1 MIREEALDWW
11 KEALHNLRQAKKIFE
26 IKEFSVSSFLC
37 HQAAEKALKAY
48 YIISKKRLPAK
59 GNNLIRLG
67 KMLNAEEIIDELKF
81 LNPHYT
87 ISRYPNAANAVPSEA
102 YTEEIAKR
110 CIEAAEKV
118 INWVRNR
125 TNLQIEL

>member
-1 MIREEALDWW
+1 
-11 KEALHNLRQAKKIFE
+11 
-26 IKEFSVSSFLC
+26 
-37 HQAAEKALKAY
+37 
-48 YIISKKRLPAK
+48 
-59 GNNLIRLG
+59 
-67 KMLNAEEIIDELKF
+67 MLNAEEIIDELKF

-125 TNLQIEL
+125 TNLQTEL